1 MDVNE
6 LKVIH
11 AVFGRGRND
20 VRTNAVYQY
29 DVGRVLVFDGLKLPT
44 SYQVHMS
51 NSPTATA
58 YTVLGDANGAPIP
71 DELLKSG
78 LPIHAYVYVSDE
90 NSGVTVRHAF
100 IPVTAKPQPADL
112 DIEPAEMTVID
123 QAVSA
128 LNTANDLMRESLDTV
143 DTKIQNA
150 LTEAKDSGEFDG
162 PQGEK
167 GDKGDKGDTG
177 PVGPQ
182 GEQGIQG
189 EKGDTGDIGP
199 VGPQGEKGEKGDTGD
214 MGPVGPQ
221 GPKGDKGDTGEQ
233 GIQGVQGIQ
242 GIQGP
247 KGDTGDVGPV
257 GPRGEKGDKG
267 DTYVLTEFDKKDISD
282 LAFADLEAQKGSP
295 NGIATLD
302 DGGRVPAA
310 QLPSFVDDVVEYR
323 NAEQFP
329 LQGET
334 GKIYVDTDA
343 NKVYRWSGSQY
354 TEISESLALGDT
366 AETAFA
372 GNRGKAVEDAVA
384 ALSTGKADKSEIPE
398 VPVQD
403 VQVNG
408 TSVLQNGIANVPIG
422 SDRNVG
428 VLKPRG
434 GVYGIASSSDG
445 SFWVNK
451 AADNEI
457 KSADGDYKP
466 IVTGNQHRSTFYGLA
481 KAAGDTTQSVS
492 DNPVGTYTAEAKTAI
507 QNMLD
512 VPSKADIPEVPV
524 QDVQVNGTS
533 VLDANGVANVPI
545 ATSLQAGVVRGVDTF
560 GISIGNGGIMI
571 VNPSSN
577 DEIKIG
583 SNNFKPI
590 VPSKQ
595 SQSTFYGLA
604 KAAGHDEK
612 DSTKPLGTYTPEAKG
627 AIQKMLGVSDLIAP
641 EENNLIASK
650 PYAIGDLFTAN
661 GKLYKA
667 TAAIAQDAA
676 IILPDGVGANCEEIT
691 VADGFVKK
699 TDYATNNEA
708 GVVKVANGTGIGLNE
723 LNQLSISAARKSEIQ
738 AGTNT
743 TKPLVSASTGTVSF
757 YGLAKAAGDTT
768 QSQSSNA
775 VGTYTSEA
783 KTAIQNMLDVPNK
796 AAVTTI
802 ETKVDSF
809 VDNAVIVSPTQ
820 PTAEDNKI
828 WVNED
833 ASYVEVPTM
842 AEFNALDASAVKDV
856 QVNGT
861 SVVQNGVANVP
872 RAASSVFGVSKI
884 NRELG
889 IEISNN
895 GELRTYF
902 AETAQIKPGTNYY
915 RPITPYTQHTSA
927 FYGLAKAAGDT
938 TQSTSSNAVGTYTDE
953 AKASIQTMLGIG
965 NNGMIVSRL
974 SGTDP
979 VISMQPNCRYICGEV
994 SSISITAPAVGIS
1007 NVRFISGT
1015 SVSVLTS
1022 TDIIWPEWFDPTAL
1036 DTSTVYEI
1044 TVSDGYGSIAT
1055 WPAS

>member
-167 GDKGDKGDTG
+167 GDKGDTGDVG

-189 EKGDTGDIGP
+189 EKGDTGDVGP
-199 VGPQGEKGEKGDTGD
+199 VGPRGEKGEKGDTGD

-221 GPKGDKGDTGEQ
+221 GPKGEKGDTGEQ
-233 GIQGVQGIQ
+233 GIQGVQ

-257 GPRGEKGDKG
+257 GPRGEKGEKGDNG

-354 TEISESLALGDT
+354 TEISASLALGET
-366 AETAFA
+366 ADTAFA

-403 VQVNG
+403 VQVDG
-408 TSVLQNGIANVPIG
+408 TSIIG
-422 SDRNVG
+422 
-428 VLKPRG
+428 
-434 GVYGIASSSDG
+434 
-445 SFWVNK
+445 
-451 AADNEI
+451 
-457 KSADGDYKP
+457 
-466 IVTGNQHRSTFYGLA
+466 
-481 KAAGDTTQSVS
+481 
-492 DNPVGTYTAEAKTAI
+492 
-507 QNMLD
+507 
-512 VPSKADIPEVPV
+512 
-524 QDVQVNGTS
+524 
-533 VLDANGVANVPI
+533 ANGVANVPI
-545 ATSLQAGVVRGVDTF
+545 ANSQRYGVVRSNSELYGVIVD
-560 GISIGNGGIMI
+560 SNGRLTTAPATEANVKNGT
-571 VNPSSN
+571 SSN
-577 DEIKIG
+577 R
-583 SNNFKPI
+583 PI
-590 VPSKQ
+590 VPARQ
-595 SQSTFYGLA
+595 HEST
-604 KAAGHDEK
+604 
-612 DSTKPLGTYTPEAKG
+612 
-627 AIQKMLGVSDLIAP
+627 
-641 EENNLIASK
+641 
-650 PYAIGDLFTAN
+650 
-661 GKLYKA
+661 
-667 TAAIAQDAA
+667 
-676 IILPDGVGANCEEIT
+676 
-691 VADGFVKK
+691 
-699 TDYATNNEA
+699 
-708 GVVKVANGTGIGLNE
+708 
-723 LNQLSISAARKSEIQ
+723 
-738 AGTNT
+738 
-743 TKPLVSASTGTVSF
+743 F

-768 QSQSSNA
+768 QSQSSNS
-775 VGTYTSEA
+775 VGTYTAEA
-783 KTAIQNMLDVPNK
+783 KTAIK
-796 AAVTTI
+796 A
-802 ETKVDSF
+802 
-809 VDNAVIVSPTQ
+809 
-820 PTAEDNKI
+820 
-828 WVNED
+828 
-833 ASYVEVPTM
+833 
-842 AEFNALDASAVKDV
+842 
-856 QVNGT
+856 
-861 SVVQNGVANVP
+861 
-872 RAASSVFGVSKI
+872 
-884 NRELG
+884 
-889 IEISNN
+889 
-895 GELRTYF
+895 
-902 AETAQIKPGTNYY
+902 
-915 RPITPYTQHTSA
+915 
-927 FYGLAKAAGDT
+927 
-938 TQSTSSNAVGTYTDE
+938 
-953 AKASIQTMLGIG
+953 MLGVEEG
-965 NNGMIVSRL
+965 LKVVRL
-974 SGTDP
+974 
-979 VISMQPNCRYICGEV
+979 I
-994 SSISITAPAVGIS
+994 
-1007 NVRFISGT
+1007 
-1015 SVSVLTS
+1015 
-1022 TDIIWPEWFDPTAL
+1022 
-1036 DTSTVYEI
+1036 
-1044 TVSDGYGSIAT
+1044 
-1055 WPAS
+1055 

>member
-78 LPIHAYVYVSDE
+78 LPVHAYVYVSDE

-100 IPVTAKPQPADL
+100 IPITAKPQPADL

-189 EKGDTGDIGP
+189 EKGDTGDVGP
-199 VGPQGEKGEKGDTGD
+199 VGPRGEKGEKGDTGD

-221 GPKGDKGDTGEQ
+221 GPKGEKGDTGAKGDKGDTGEQGVQGVQGPKGEKGDKGDTGEQ

-242 GIQGP
+242 GP

-257 GPRGEKGDKG
+257 GPQGEKG

-354 TEISESLALGDT
+354 TEISASLALGET
-366 AETAFA
+366 ADTAFA

-403 VQVNG
+403 VQVDG
-408 TSVLQNGIANVPIG
+408 TSIVGANGVANVPIG

-428 VLKPRG
+428 LLKPRG
-434 GVYGIASSSDG
+434 GVYGIASSGDG

-466 IVTGNQHRSTFYGLA
+466 IVTSNQHRATFYGLA
-481 KAAGDTTQSVS
+481 KAAGDTTQSAS
-492 DNPVGTYTAEAKTAI
+492 SNAVGTYTAEAKAAI
-507 QNMLD
+507 
-512 VPSKADIPEVPV
+512 K
-524 QDVQVNGTS
+524 T
-533 VLDANGVANVPI
+533 
-545 ATSLQAGVVRGVDTF
+545 
-560 GISIGNGGIMI
+560 
-571 VNPSSN
+571 
-577 DEIKIG
+577 
-583 SNNFKPI
+583 
-590 VPSKQ
+590 
-595 SQSTFYGLA
+595 
-604 KAAGHDEK
+604 
-612 DSTKPLGTYTPEAKG
+612 
-627 AIQKMLGVSDLIAP
+627 MLGVEEGLKVVRLI
-641 EENNLIASK
+641 
-650 PYAIGDLFTAN
+650 
-661 GKLYKA
+661 
-667 TAAIAQDAA
+667 
-676 IILPDGVGANCEEIT
+676 
-691 VADGFVKK
+691 
-699 TDYATNNEA
+699 
-708 GVVKVANGTGIGLNE
+708 
-723 LNQLSISAARKSEIQ
+723 
-738 AGTNT
+738 
-743 TKPLVSASTGTVSF
+743 
-757 YGLAKAAGDTT
+757 
-768 QSQSSNA
+768 
-775 VGTYTSEA
+775 
-783 KTAIQNMLDVPNK
+783 
-796 AAVTTI
+796 
-802 ETKVDSF
+802 
-809 VDNAVIVSPTQ
+809 
-820 PTAEDNKI
+820 
-828 WVNED
+828 
-833 ASYVEVPTM
+833 
-842 AEFNALDASAVKDV
+842 
-856 QVNGT
+856 
-861 SVVQNGVANVP
+861 
-872 RAASSVFGVSKI
+872 
-884 NRELG
+884 
-889 IEISNN
+889 
-895 GELRTYF
+895 
-902 AETAQIKPGTNYY
+902 
-915 RPITPYTQHTSA
+915 
-927 FYGLAKAAGDT
+927 
-938 TQSTSSNAVGTYTDE
+938 
-953 AKASIQTMLGIG
+953 
-965 NNGMIVSRL
+965 
-974 SGTDP
+974 
-979 VISMQPNCRYICGEV
+979 
-994 SSISITAPAVGIS
+994 
-1007 NVRFISGT
+1007 
-1015 SVSVLTS
+1015 
-1022 TDIIWPEWFDPTAL
+1022 
-1036 DTSTVYEI
+1036 
-1044 TVSDGYGSIAT
+1044 
-1055 WPAS
+1055 